1 MHPRHFLYPL
11 AVLCAITA
19 VCVAVGV
26 LTLAL
31 LYPGIPN
38 VESLR
43 DYRPKVPLRVY
54 SSDDQ
59 LIGEFGEERREVLK
73 FAAVPVQMRN
83 AILAAEDDR
92 FYSHGGIDWA
102 GVFRAMLANVW
113 ARGAKEGAST
123 ITMQVARNFFLSNEK
138 TFARKISEA
147 MLAVEI
153 ERHLSKD
160 QILELYINQIYL
172 GQRAYGFGAAAVAY
186 YGRPLSQLSVAEMA
200 MLAGLPKAPSK
211 YNPVVNPHRAAQ
223 RQQYVLRR
231 MHELR
236 FIDAAQLAEA
246 QRDPGHPVV
255 TRIGNSFSSHADYVA
270 EMARQYMV
278 ETYGD
283 AAYVRGFRVITTL
296 RRVDQETAWTAVR
309 KGVLDYDRRHGY
321 RGPEGYAELEA
332 GATDEDYED
341 ALADREISDN
351 LIPAVVLAS
360 DAKTLQA
367 YLKTGETVSLTGDGL
382 RFARAALTAGGT
394 GGKAS
399 LRRGALIRLTRTAK
413 GDWAIAQLP
422 NIEAALVSLDPQ
434 DGAIRALVGGFDF
447 STSKFNHVT
456 QAWRQPGSSFKPFI
470 YSAALEKHFS
480 PATLMRDEIT
490 SFPTAD
496 NGEPW
501 EPHNYEPEYDG
512 PIRLR
517 VALAKSKNTVAV
529 KLLQAISP
537 AYAQDYI
544 ARFGFDA
551 RQHPAYLS
559 MALGTGQATPLQMG
573 VAYCV
578 FANGGYRVR
587 PYFID
592 RIVDQRG
599 TVVSQARPV
608 SAGTEAPAIDPRNA
622 FVMTSMMKDVI
633 RMGTAAKAMS
643 LGRLDLA
650 GKTGTTSD
658 HVDAWFAGFQPTVVA
673 VAWIGFDTPASMGA
687 NETGAQAALP
697 MWMEYMGR
705 VLQGLPEATQNPPEG
720 LVSVMVDPNTGRPDP
735 GSASH
740 YAEWFYAEN
749 VNSAEPPPAE
759 PGIAPVPF
767 GMPPLPA
774 ATALPLTSGPATAPP
789 AALAP
794 VTRPEPQRGPVP
806 VNTFPT
812 DPRRQG
818 SNDR

>member
-1 MHPRHFLYPL
+1 MHPRQFLYPL
-11 AVLCAITA
+11 AVLCAIGA
-19 VCVAVGV
+19 ICLAVGV

-31 LYPGIPN
+31 LYPEIPN
-38 VESLR
+38 VDALR
-43 DYRPKVPLRVY
+43 DYRPKVPLRIY
-54 SSDDQ
+54 TADDQ

-73 FAAVPVQMRN
+73 LADVPLQMRH
-83 AILAAEDDR
+83 AILAAEDER

-123 ITMQVARNFFLSNEK
+123 ITMQVARNFFLNNEK

-153 ERHLSKD
+153 ERRLSKD
-160 QILELYINQIYL
+160 QILELYLNQIYL
-172 GQRAYGFGAAAVAY
+172 GQRAYGFGAASMAY
-186 YGRPLSQLSVAEMA
+186 YGRPLSQLGVAEMA

-211 YNPVVNPHRAAQ
+211 YNPIVNPRRAAT

-236 FIDAAQLAEA
+236 FISDAQFDDALKN
-246 QRDPGHPVV
+246 PGHVSPARSG
-255 TRIGNSFSSHADYVA
+255 TSYSSHADYVA

-283 AAYVRGFRVITTL
+283 AAYARGYRVVTTL
-296 RRVDQETAWTAVR
+296 RRVDQDTAWAAVR

-321 RGPEGYAELEA
+321 RGPEGYAELPA
-332 GATDEDYED
+332 GAGEDDYED
-341 ALADREISDN
+341 ALADREPSDN
-351 LIPAVVLAS
+351 LIPAVVLSADPKS
-360 DAKTLQA
+360 VQV
-367 YLKTGETVSLTGDGL
+367 YLKTGEAITVNGDGL
-382 RFARAALTAGGT
+382 RFARNALTTNPAAKG
-394 GGKAS
+394 S
-399 LRRGALIRLTRTAK
+399 LRRGALVRLTRNAK

-422 NIEAALVSLDPQ
+422 NVEAAMVSLDPH

-470 YSAALEKHFS
+470 YSAAIEKGYT
-480 PATLMRDEIT
+480 PATVMRDELAT
-490 SFPTAD
+490 YPSAD
-496 NGEPW
+496 NGEAW

-529 KLLQAISP
+529 RLLSAITP
-537 AYAQDYI
+537 AYAQQYI
-544 ARFGFDA
+544 TRFGFDA

-559 MALGTGQATPLQMG
+559 MALGTGQVTPLQMG
-573 VAYCV
+573 VGYCV

-592 RIVDQRG
+592 RIIDQRNS
-599 TVVSQARPV
+599 VISQARPV
-608 SAGTEAPAIDPRNA
+608 AAGGEAPVIDPRNA
-622 FVMTSMMKDVI
+622 FLMTSMMKDVI
-633 RMGTAAKAMS
+633 RMGTATRAMS
-643 LGRLDLA
+643 LGRSDLA

-658 HVDAWFAGFQPTVVA
+658 HVDAWFSGFQPSVVA

-697 MWMEYMGR
+697 MWMDYMGR
-705 VLQGLPEATQNPPEG
+705 VLQGVPEAEMKAPEG
-720 LVSVMVDPNTGRPDP
+720 LVQVMVDPATGHQDP
-735 GSASH
+735 SAASH
-740 YAEWFYAEN
+740 YAEWFYAETAGSEP
-749 VNSAEPPPAE
+749 VTETVPSVPAVVIPGLTPPPAGGQ
-759 PGIAPVPF
+759 PPPVAVPTPARVGAAPVN
-767 GMPPLPA
+767 
-774 ATALPLTSGPATAPP
+774 S
-789 AALAP
+789 
-794 VTRPEPQRGPVP
+794 
-806 VNTFPT
+806 FPT
-812 DPRRQG
+812 DPRHQG
-818 SNDR
+818 EPH

>member
-1 MHPRHFLYPL
+1 MHPRQFLYPL
-11 AVLCAITA
+11 AVLCAVGAIFI
-19 VCVAVGV
+19 AVGV

-31 LYPGIPN
+31 LYPEIPN
-38 VESLR
+38 VDSLR
-43 DYRPKVPLRVY
+43 DYRPKVPLRIFT
-54 SSDDQ
+54 SDDQ

-73 FAAVPVQMRN
+73 LAAVPPQMRN
-83 AILAAEDDR
+83 DILAAEDDR
-92 FYSHGGIDWA
+92 FYSHGGIDWT
-102 GVFRAMLANVW
+102 GVFRAALANVW
-113 ARGAKEGAST
+113 AHGAKEGAST

-138 TFARKISEA
+138 TFARKLSEA

-153 ERHLSKD
+153 ERRLSKD

-172 GQRAYGFGAAAVAY
+172 GQRAYGFGAAAMAY
-186 YGRPLSQLSVAEMA
+186 YGRPLAQLSLSEMA
-200 MLAGLPKAPSK
+200 MLAGLPKAPSR
-211 YNPVVNPHRAAQ
+211 YNPIVNPRRAAS

-231 MHELR
+231 MHELH
-236 FIDAAQLAEA
+236 FINDLQYAEA
-246 QRDPGHPVV
+246 VKDPGHVAPS
-255 TRIGNSFSSHADYVA
+255 RSGNGFSSHADYVA

-283 AAYVRGFRVITTL
+283 AAYSRGYRVVTTL
-296 RRVDQETAWTAVR
+296 RRVDQDTAWAAVR

-332 GATDEDYED
+332 GAGEEDFED

-360 DAKTLQA
+360 DPKTVQA
-367 YLKTGETVSLTGDGL
+367 YLKTGETVTVNGDGL
-382 RFARAALTAGGT
+382 RFARNALSASPSAKG
-394 GGKAS
+394 S
-399 LRRGALIRLTRTAK
+399 LRRGALIRLSRGSK
-413 GDWAIAQLP
+413 GDWVIAQLP
-422 NIEAALVSLDPQ
+422 NVEASLVSLDPH

-470 YSAALEKHFS
+470 YSAALEKGYT
-480 PATLMRDEIT
+480 PATVLRDELT
-490 SFPTAD
+490 TYASAD

-529 KLLQAISP
+529 RLLHDITP
-537 AYAQDYI
+537 AYAQDYVT
-544 ARFGFDA
+544 RFGFDA

-559 MALGTGQATPLQMG
+559 MALGTGQVTPLQMG

-578 FANGGYRVR
+578 FANGGYRIR

-592 RIVDQRG
+592 RIIDQRNS
-599 TVVSQARPV
+599 VISQAKPV
-608 SAGTEAPAIDPRNA
+608 AAGSEAPVIDPRNA

-633 RMGTAAKAMS
+633 RMGTAARASS
-643 LGRLDLA
+643 LGRFDLA

-658 HVDAWFAGFQPTVVA
+658 HVDAWFAGFQPGLVA
-673 VAWIGFDTPASMGA
+673 ISWIGFDTPANMGN

-697 MWMEYMGR
+697 MWMDYMGR
-705 VLQGLPEATQNPPEG
+705 VLQGIPEAEATPPDG
-720 LVSVMVDPNTGRPDP
+720 LVSVMVDPATGRIDP
-735 GSASH
+735 SSTSH

-749 VNSAEPPPAE
+749 AGGEPPPAE
-759 PGIAPVPF
+759 PAGPSPVQP
-767 GMPPLPA
+767 GVPPPGVA
-774 ATALPLTSGPATAPP
+774 ALPVATTAPAPRAEP
-789 AALAP
+789 ARAAVPAP
-794 VTRPEPQRGPVP
+794 PPNG
-806 VNTFPT
+806 FPT

-818 SNDR
+818 NSDR